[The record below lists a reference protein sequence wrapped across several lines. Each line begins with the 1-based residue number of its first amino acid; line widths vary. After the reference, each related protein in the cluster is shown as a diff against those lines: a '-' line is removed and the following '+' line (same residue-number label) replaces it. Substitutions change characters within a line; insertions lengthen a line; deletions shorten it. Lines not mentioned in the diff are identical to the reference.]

1 MSKLEQNLAR
11 IDEITERAEQG
22 KMTLAEALDTI
33 EKSLK
38 YLDRLQKHIL
48 EAQPRIQIMDI
59 KTGELSPFTLPPR
72 RGEDE

>member
-1 MSKLEQNLAR
+1 VSKLEQNLAR
-11 IDEITERAEQG
+11 IDEIAERAEQG

-59 KTGELSPFTLPPR
+59 KTGELSPYTPPPR
-72 RGEDE
+72 GEEE

>member
-11 IDEITERAEQG
+11 IDEIAERAEQG

-59 KTGELSPFTLPPR
+59 KTGELSPYTPPP

>member
-1 MSKLEQNLAR
+1 VSKLEQNLAR

-38 YLDRLQKHIL
+38 YLDRLHKHIL
-48 EAQPRIQIMDI
+48 KAEPRIQIMDI
-59 KTGELSPFTLPPR
+59 KTGELSPFTPPP

>member
-11 IDEITERAEQG
+11 IDEITEQVEHG

-33 EKSLK
+33 EKGLK
-38 YLDRLQKHIL
+38 YLDRVKKQVL
-48 EAQPRIQIMDI
+48 EAEPRIQIMDM
-59 KTGELSPFTLPPR
+59 KTGELSPFTPPPR

>member
-11 IDEITERAEQG
+11 IDEIAERAEQG
-22 KMTLAEALDTI
+22 KMTLTEALDTI

-48 EAQPRIQIMDI
+48 GAEPRIQIMDM
-59 KTGELSPFTLPPR
+59 KTGELSPYTPPPR
-72 RGEDE
+72 GEEE

>member
-11 IDEITERAEQG
+11 IDEIAERAEQG

-48 EAQPRIQIMDI
+48 GAEPRIQIMDM
-59 KTGELSPFTLPPR
+59 KTGELSPYTPPPR
-72 RGEDE
+72 GEEE

>member
-1 MSKLEQNLAR
+1 VSKLEQNLAR

-59 KTGELSPFTLPPR
+59 KTGELSPYTPPPR
-72 RGEDE
+72 GEEE

>member
-22 KMTLAEALDTI
+22 QMTLAEALDTI
-33 EKSLK
+33 EKAIK
-38 YLDRLQKHIL
+38 YLDRVKKQVL
-48 EAQPRIQIMDI
+48 EVEPRIQIMDM
-59 KTGELSPFTLPPR
+59 KTGELSPFTPPP

>member
-11 IDEITERAEQG
+11 IDQIAEQAEQG

-38 YLDRLQKHIL
+38 YLTRLHEHIL
-48 EAQPRIQIMDI
+48 QAQPRIQIMDMN
-59 KTGELSPFTLPPR
+59 TGELSPYTPPPR
-72 RGEDE
+72 GEEE

>member
-48 EAQPRIQIMDI
+48 KAEPRIQIMDI
-59 KTGELSPFTLPPR
+59 KTGELSPYTPPPR
-72 RGEDE
+72 GEEE

>member
-11 IDEITERAEQG
+11 IDEIAERAEQG

-59 KTGELSPFTLPPR
+59 KTGELSPYTPPPR
-72 RGEDE
+72 GEEE

>member
-1 MSKLEQNLAR
+1 LSKLEQNLAR
-11 IDEITERAEQG
+11 IDEIAERAEQG

-48 EAQPRIQIMDI
+48 EAQPRIQIMDM
-59 KTGELSPFTLPPR
+59 KTGELSPYTPPP

>member
-1 MSKLEQNLAR
+1 MSKLEENLAR

-33 EKSLK
+33 EKGLK
-38 YLDRLQKHIL
+38 YLARVQKNIL
-48 EAQPRIQIMDI
+48 EVEPRIQIMDI

-72 RGEDE
+72 GEDE

>member
-11 IDEITERAEQG
+11 IDEIAERAEQG

-33 EKSLK
+33 GKSLK

-48 EAQPRIQIMDI
+48 GAEPRIQIMDM
-59 KTGELSPFTLPPR
+59 KTGELSPYTPPPR
-72 RGEDE
+72 GEEE